1 MSNITK
7 TLEVP
12 KEMSEVVDAV
22 TGIVL
27 DIKLKKPVAEILAG
41 NLQKLMTA
49 VEGYEKLDEEQK
61 TPQFVNA
68 VAYLI
73 AQLGPVLKS

>member
-1 MSNITK
+1 
-7 TLEVP
+7 
-12 KEMSEVVDAV
+12 
-22 TGIVL
+22 
-27 DIKLKKPVAEILAG
+27 
-41 NLQKLMTA
+41 

>member
-1 MSNITK
+1 MANVTK

-12 KEMSEVVDAV
+12 KEMSEVVDAIA
-22 TGIVL
+22 GIVL
-27 DIKLKKPVAEILAG
+27 DVKLKKPVAEILAN

-49 VEGYEKLDEEQK
+49 VDGYDKLDEEQK
-61 TPQFVNA
+61 TPQFTNA